1 MSSIFPQ
8 LNNAKGPFTAVPVGE
23 VNGIPAFARVMEG
36 FEGPRHI
43 HETSDEMFIVLS
55 GIVYLD
61 FDSDSVT
68 LQPGESYTVPAGT
81 AHKSRV
87 PGRAELIVIGGKD

>member
-8 LNNAKGPFTAVPVGE
+8 LDDAKGQFTAIPVGQI
-23 VNGIPAFARVMEG
+23 NGMPAFARMMNS
-36 FEGPRHI
+36 FEGPMHI
-43 HETSDEMFIVLS
+43 HETSDELFIVLS
-55 GIVYLD
+55 GVVYLD
-61 FDSDSVT
+61 FNGDSVM
-68 LQPGESYTVPAGT
+68 LQAGDSYTVPAGI

>member
-1 MSSIFPQ
+1 MSQIFPQ
-8 LNNAKGPFTAVPVGE
+8 LYEAKGPFTAVPIGQI
-23 VNGIPAFARVMEG
+23 NGIPAFARVMED

-43 HETSDEMFIVLS
+43 HKTSDEMFVVLS

-61 FDSDSVT
+61 FDSDSVM
-68 LQPGESYTVPAGT
+68 LSSGESYTVPAGV

-87 PGRAELIVIGGKD
+87 SGRAELIVIGGKD

>member
-1 MSSIFPQ
+1 MNTIFPK
-8 LNNAKGPFTAVPVGE
+8 LESAEGSFTAIPIGQ
-23 VNGIPAFARVMEG
+23 VNGSPAFARVMEN
-36 FEGPRHI
+36 FDGPQHV
-43 HETSDEMFIVLS
+43 HETSDEMFIVLR

-61 FDSDSVT
+61 FDSNTVKLEAGDSC
-68 LQPGESYTVPAGT
+68 TVQAGT

>member
-1 MSSIFPQ
+1 MSLIFPQ
-8 LNNAKGPFTAVPVGE
+8 LTDSKGPFTAVPIGQ
-23 VNGIPAFARVMEG
+23 VNGMPAFARVMEG

-43 HETSDEMFIVLS
+43 HETSDEMFVVLS
-55 GIVYLD
+55 GVLYLD
-61 FDSDSVT
+61 FDANSVM
-68 LQPGESYTVPAGT
+68 LNAGESYTVPAGL

>member
-1 MSSIFPQ
+1 MSQIFPQ
-8 LNNAKGPFTAVPVGE
+8 LDEAKGPFTAVSIGQ
-23 VNGIPAFARVMEG
+23 VNGTPAFARVMEN

-43 HETSDEMFIVLS
+43 HENSDEMFVVLS
-55 GIVYLD
+55 GVVYLD
-61 FDSDSVT
+61 FDSKSVM
-68 LQPGESYTVPAGT
+68 LSAGESYTVPAGV